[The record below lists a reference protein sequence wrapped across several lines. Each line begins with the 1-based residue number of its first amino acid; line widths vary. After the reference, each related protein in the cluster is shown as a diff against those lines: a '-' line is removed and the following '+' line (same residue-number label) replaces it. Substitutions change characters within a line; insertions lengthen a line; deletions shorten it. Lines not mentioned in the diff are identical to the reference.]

1 MEMYRLCL
9 LCPAGRIEAV
19 QRYWAET
26 DKEAL
31 TIANNIFKDDLRM
44 GAFELWLGP
53 RRVAAETRASKPE
66 KKRKSPAGEGEAE

>member
-1 MEMYRLCL
+1 MAMYRLCL

-31 TIANNIFKDDLRM
+31 TIANSIFKDDPRM

-53 RRVAAETRASKPE
+53 RRIHAEARETKPPTRRS
-66 KKRKSPAGEGEAE
+66 